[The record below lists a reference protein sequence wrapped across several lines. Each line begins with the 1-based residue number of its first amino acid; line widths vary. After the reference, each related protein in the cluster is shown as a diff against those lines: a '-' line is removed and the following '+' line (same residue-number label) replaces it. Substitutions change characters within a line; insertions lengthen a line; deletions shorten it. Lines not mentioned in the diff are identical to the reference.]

1 LLDRDKFGKLQEGP
15 DSQIVQS
22 IKVTDAY
29 GAAAYWNGHIFFTDR
44 SDATRDFRIED
55 GLLVAN
61 GMTARMSSP
70 GATPIVSANGT
81 KDAILWVVS
90 TKEWNEA
97 HMDRPA
103 VLHAYDAR
111 DIAHELYNSD
121 QKSERDRADMTVRFA
136 VPTIADG
143 HVFIG
148 ARGRLDVYGL
158 LNPGSHTQ
166 K

>member
-1 LLDRDKFGKLQEGP
+1 M
-15 DSQIVQS
+15 QS
-22 IKVTDAY
+22 VTGIKDAY

-44 SDATRDFRIED
+44 SDTTRDFTIEN
-55 GLLVAN
+55 GQLVAKRV
-61 GMTARMSSP
+61 TARMPSP
-70 GATPIVSANGT
+70 AATPIVSADGT

-103 VLHAYDAR
+103 VLHAYDAT
-111 DIAHELYNSD
+111 DITHELYNSE
-121 QKSERDRADMTVRFA
+121 QKSDRDRAGMTVRFA
-136 VPTIADG
+136 IPTVADG
-143 HVFIG
+143 HVFVG

-158 LNPGSHTQ
+158 LSAGSRSQ